1 MKTTIKLLG
10 FGLLTALSLASC
22 SDQFLED
29 KKNYDNA
36 NTDIYNYYSGAN
48 GRLNDIYAWCLP
60 SVGDI
65 TWKTPSMGN
74 ADFAA
79 NIEAKLRDIMF
90 AKSEEKDGEI
100 EK

>member
-36 NTDIYNYYSGAN
+36 NTDIYNYYTGAN

-60 SVGDI
+60 
-65 TWKTPSMGN
+65 
-74 ADFAA
+74 
-79 NIEAKLRDIMF
+79 
-90 AKSEEKDGEI
+90 
-100 EK
+100 